1 MRNLLY
7 SLQNISVRP
16 YYLFHCDP
24 VKGCEHFR
32 TRIDSGM
39 KMMDE
44 IRRDSSGLSLPQYVL
59 DVPGKTAKIPLNVM
73 SSAIINDLKKHQH
86 FFDKFE

>member
-1 MRNLLY
+1 
-7 SLQNISVRP
+7 
-16 YYLFHCDP
+16 

-32 TRIDSGM
+32 TKIDSGM

-44 IRRDSSGLSLPQYVL
+44 IRRQCSGLSLPQYVL
-59 DVPGKTAKIPLNVM
+59 DVPGNTAKIPLNVM
-73 SSAIINDLKKHQH
+73 SEAIKNDLKKHQH